1 MLNGKLELHDVR
13 DVEAFCVRI
22 LQRTTLTPQ
31 DHEDA
36 LAYLIESCWLLST
49 QYQPGTAS
57 FSTYA
62 GKQLPRRLI
71 DWQRKRKD
79 TRYPSNTRY
88 TQHSL
93 DTINTTKRNGN
104 IDDYGDHRTDY
115 LRSRLEHT
123 HTHTSHDHPRDRTA
137 DQLVRLLRTRSRST
151 TRNHHPPH
159 PRTTNQPTQQP

>member
-1 MLNGKLELHDVR
+1 VLNQRYELHDIR
-13 DVEAFCVRI
+13 DTEAFCAYI
-22 LQRTTLTPQ
+22 LQRSRLTLTPQ

-36 LAYLIESCWLLST
+36 LAYLIEETWILST
-49 QYQPGTAS
+49 RHRPGNTP
-57 FSTYA
+57 FSAHAATR
-62 GKQLPRRLI
+62 LPQRLI

-93 DTINTTKRNGN
+93 D
-104 IDDYGDHRTDY
+104 DHRI
-115 LRSRLEHT
+115 RNRLDNDPT
-123 HTHTSHDHPRDRTA
+123 PPRYDHLGNRNA